1 VKTYD
6 VIVIGSGSGLNVVGA
21 ALQNGLKVALVD
33 KGPPG
38 GTCLNVGCI
47 PSKMLTASADRI
59 MEVFESGK
67 LGIHTEIGN
76 IDFPAIMERMRKS
89 ISEDR
94 KKVLQ
99 SLQSTENLDY
109 YPVKAR
115 FVDDYTLEVQD
126 ERIKAPKIYIAA
138 GSRNNIPAIKGLEEN
153 GYLTNETVLDL
164 KVKPASLLIV
174 GGGYV
179 GVEYAHFFAA
189 VGTRV
194 VLVEYGERL
203 LLNEEPEIAGLL
215 LQKLSERIEIHL
227 NTEVQKIEK
236 VGGGLQ
242 ISLKNRLNGFE
253 NQREVEKVMVAA
265 GRRPNTDYLAPDKTG
280 VEVDRRGYVRV
291 DEYLETTRK
300 NIYAFGDVIGK
311 YMFTHVAN
319 REAQLAWHNSMHPEP
334 RIMDYSVVPHAVFTY
349 PQIAAVG
356 LNEESALKQHRILV
370 GKARYSDVA
379 MGIARGESD
388 GFAKVIVEEDT
399 GKILGFHIIGP
410 EASTLIQEV
419 VDVMVAGGDL
429 QLIQRSM
436 HIHPALP
443 EIIVRAFSELKE
455 PSFPQIRSG
464 RLKSL
469 SY

>member
-1 VKTYD
+1 M
-6 VIVIGSGSGLNVVGA
+6 NVVGA
-21 ALQNGLKVALVD
+21 ALQSGFKVALVD
-33 KGPPG
+33 SGFPG

-47 PSKMLTASADRI
+47 PSKMLIASADRI
-59 MEVFESGK
+59 MEISEAGK
-67 LGIHTEIGN
+67 LGIHSEISN

-94 KKVLQ
+94 QTILQ
-99 SLQSTENLDY
+99 SLRSTEKLDY
-109 YPVKAR
+109 YPVKTR
-115 FVDDYTLEVQD
+115 FVDDYTLEAGN
-126 ERIKAPKIYIAA
+126 ERIKAPRIYIAT
-138 GSRNNIPAIKGLEEN
+138 GSQNSIPAIKGLEET

-164 KVKPASLLIV
+164 KVKPASLLII

-179 GVEYAHFFAA
+179 GVEYAHFFSA

-194 VLVEYGERL
+194 VLVEYDERL
-203 LLNEEPEIAGLL
+203 LQNEEPEIAGLL
-215 LQKLSERIEIHL
+215 LHKLSERIEIHL
-227 NTEVQKIEK
+227 STEIQKIERTST
-236 VGGGLQ
+236 GLQ
-242 ISLKNRLNGFE
+242 VCLKNRLDGIE
-253 NQREVEKVMVAA
+253 EKREVERVMVAA
-265 GRRPNTDYLAPDKTG
+265 GRRPNTDYLALEKTG
-280 VEVDRRGYVRV
+280 VEVDRRGYIRV

-319 REAQLAWHNSMHPEP
+319 REAQLAWHNSMHAEP
-334 RIMDYSVVPHAVFTY
+334 KVMDYSVVPHAVFTY

-356 LNEESALKQHRILV
+356 LTEDAAIKKHRILV
-370 GKARYSDVA
+370 GTARYSDVA
-379 MGIARGESD
+379 MGIARAEND

-419 VDVMVAGGDL
+419 IDVMAAGGDL

-443 EIIVRAFSELKE
+443 EIVLRAFSDLKK

-469 SY
+469 SV